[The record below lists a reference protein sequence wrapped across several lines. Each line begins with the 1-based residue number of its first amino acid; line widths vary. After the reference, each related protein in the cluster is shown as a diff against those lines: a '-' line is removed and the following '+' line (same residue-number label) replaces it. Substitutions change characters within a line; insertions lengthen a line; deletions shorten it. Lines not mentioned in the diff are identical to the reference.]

1 MCERAGVPLLY
12 TDKVFLMD
20 PFFHTLLTRKP
31 STQGRMRQKGHGA
44 GSTREV
50 AMQEDEGE
58 DDDVGSDAH
67 PT

>member
-1 MCERAGVPLLY
+1 
-12 TDKVFLMD
+12 MD